1 LKSRKFRIKN
11 SSADEVLTQVRDF
24 ARLSLEQLPVLF
36 EQYNA
41 LLGEAVTDYV
51 RIVARMCIENKLA
64 SKVKDRILFWATQ
77 DDFLATISDQKIKN
91 MHDIVNLFTFVG
103 SHDLELTDAVRE
115 QLLQIG
121 GSVTMNHAERC
132 GSCGTSI

>member
-1 LKSRKFRIKN
+1 
-11 SSADEVLTQVRDF
+11 
-24 ARLSLEQLPVLF
+24 
-36 EQYNA
+36 
-41 LLGEAVTDYV
+41 
-51 RIVARMCIENKLA
+51 
-64 SKVKDRILFWATQ
+64 
-77 DDFLATISDQKIKN
+77 